1 MARIGK
7 ILVALLLLA
16 GTWHQAQAAEREQ
29 GILEIQ
35 IKDHRDA
42 IGDFERLVVTI
53 DKIALSPKPGVMFW
67 QTGWKDFAVTSQPI
81 DLTKYVGKKTAQV
94 FRAPIEAGTFD
105 AFRLKIKNI
114 DALLKKPRRRATV
127 KNSIGP
133 FKLGYEVRAKTETR
147 LILDLVVTDISDHPP
162 GGYVLS
168 LKGYELFMNGKLIE
182 RIPPG

>member
-1 MARIGK
+1 MVAIREV
-7 ILVALLLLA
+7 LVVWLLLVGVVNDA
-16 GTWHQAQAAEREQ
+16 RAAERDQ

-42 IGDFERLVVTI
+42 IDDFEKLTITI
-53 DKIALSPKPGVMFW
+53 DKVAVSPKPGLKFW
-67 QTGWKDFAVTSQPI
+67 QTGWKDFAVTTEPI

-94 FRAPIEAGTFD
+94 FRAPVDAGAFD
-105 AFRLKIKNI
+105 AFRLRIKSI
-114 DALLKKPRRRATV
+114 DALLKKTRRKTTV

-133 FKLGYEVRAKTETR
+133 FKLAYEVRPNTDTL

-162 GGYVLS
+162 GGYELA

-182 RIPPG
+182 KIPPG

>member
-1 MARIGK
+1 MARIEK

-42 IGDFERLVVTI
+42 IGDFERLVITI

-67 QTGWKDFAVTSQPI
+67 QTGWKDFAVTAQPV
-81 DLTKYVGKKTAQV
+81 DLTKYVGNKTAQI
-94 FRAPIEAGTFD
+94 FRAPLETGTFD
-105 AFRLKIKNI
+105 AFRLKIKSL
-114 DALLKKPRRRATV
+114 DAVVKKNKRKVKV
-127 KNSIGP
+127 KNAVGP
-133 FKLGYEVRAKTETR
+133 FKLNYEVRSNGETL

-162 GGYVLS
+162 GGYELS
-168 LKGYELFMNGKLIE
+168 LKGYELFMNGHLIE